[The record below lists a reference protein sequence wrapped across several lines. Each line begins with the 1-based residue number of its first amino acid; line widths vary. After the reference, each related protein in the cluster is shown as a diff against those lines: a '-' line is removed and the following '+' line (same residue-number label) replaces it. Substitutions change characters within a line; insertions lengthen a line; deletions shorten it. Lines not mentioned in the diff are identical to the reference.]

1 MDETTPN
8 AGEYH
13 FEKMVSGMYMGE
25 VARRIILRLAVRS
38 KHRPQVQCH
47 LPPRNAPAQDS
58 TRPNANACG
67 SSAGGETLAQLG
79 ERLWLSRGF
88 CSSAGGCLKLFRNF
102 QNCIEHVSNSPEN

>member
-67 SSAGGETLAQLG
+67 SSAGGETLAQQRVLLIG
-79 ERLWLSRGF
+79 RRLF
-88 CSSAGGCLKLFRNF
+88 EDVQKFPKLY
-102 QNCIEHVSNSPEN
+102 